1 MSLKTD
7 NLAFCYFVSFYQ
19 RRNPTTNDRASS
31 QCGVIECIPDCKSRD
46 QLGRQTDFGMYD
58 YFRNQYGDES
68 TLAFQKVNAEPHMLV
83 PPNSCWSFTPATQGF
98 LIAFVA
104 AQISSVSLT
113 SRHATTSSAA
123 WQLTAWCSSCCRLK
137 TDTMET
143 SCWTAR
149 ATSSTLV
156 RRGSP

>member
-1 MSLKTD
+1 MLLKINNRT
-7 NLAFCYFVSFYQ
+7 FCYSSFY
-19 RRNPTTNDRASS
+19 RKSNPNAHDDTSP

-68 TLAFQKVNAEPHMLV
+68 TLAFQKVNAKPHILV
-83 PPNSCWSFTPATQGF
+83 PPNSCWSFTVQGF
-98 LIAFVA
+98 SGACVA
-104 AQISSVSLT
+104 APISSVFLI

-156 RRGSP
+156 RRGYPEK